1 MIETTATRS
10 EPTRTAAPGP
20 GISIR
25 PGDVLISLIVA
36 ILAPMFLTAS
46 GGDIGFARLAAM
58 QTVKAYRARD
68 NADLISIAQ
77 IIACGLVS
85 LGSLGLS
92 LADNLSLSMT
102 LRLRGNAVALNRSAD
117 LSRRAIRQARDDAEA
132 GYDTGR
138 MDMAADP
145 DQEEFEA
152 KIAANLAVAQQ
163 LTAEARAQPQN
174 PQPQN
179 LQPQDDQR
187 SVATPA
193 PAAPVSG
200 PVSGPRPALIPVRP
214 AAPTQP
220 TTKPN
225 TKLAPN
231 PVVARPAA
239 TVAFDTMT
247 DQQRKSTWAAAMAD
261 VAGEFTASLIHLP
274 PKERK
279 AASIRAAILS
289 SCANTLIT
297 GETPEWYK
305 SHLPIGPKTI

>member
-1 MIETTATRS
+1 MTETTATRP

-20 GISIR
+20 GIPIR

-36 ILAPMFLTAS
+36 VLAPMFLTAS

-58 QTVKAYRARD
+58 ETVKAYRARD

-138 MDMAADP
+138 MDMAPDP
-145 DQEEFEA
+145 GQEEFEA
-152 KIAANLAVAQQ
+152 KIAANLALAQR

-174 PQPQN
+174 TQPKDA
-179 LQPQDDQR
+179 QPQDDQR

-193 PAAPVSG
+193 PAP
-200 PVSGPRPALIPVRP
+200 IPVRP

-220 TTKPN
+220 TTKS
-225 TKLAPN
+225 APN
-231 PVVARPAA
+231 LVAARPAA
-239 TVAFDTMT
+239 TDTFDTMT
-247 DQQRKSTWAAAMAD
+247 GQQRKSIWAAAMAD

>member
-1 MIETTATRS
+1 MIETTATHP

-20 GISIR
+20 TIPIR

-36 ILAPMFLTAS
+36 VLAPMFLTAS

-68 NADLISIAQ
+68 NADLISVAQ

-117 LSRRAIRQARDDAEA
+117 LSRRAIRQARDDAEL
-132 GYDTGR
+132 GYDAGQ
-138 MDMAADP
+138 MDMAPDP

-152 KIAANLAVAQQ
+152 KIAANLAAAQR
-163 LTAEARAQPQN
+163 LTAEARAQPQDAR
-174 PQPQN
+174 
-179 LQPQDDQR
+179 PQDAQH
-187 SVATPA
+187 SAPA
-193 PAAPVSG
+193 P
-200 PVSGPRPALIPVRP
+200 IPVRP
-214 AAPTQP
+214 AAPAQP
-220 TTKPN
+220 VTKP
-225 TKLAPN
+225 APN
-231 PVVARPAA
+231 PSPAA
-239 TVAFDTMT
+239 TDAFDTMT
-247 DQQRKSTWAAAMAD
+247 DQQRKTIWAAAMVD

>member
-1 MIETTATRS
+1 MTETTATRP

-20 GISIR
+20 GIQIR

-36 ILAPMFLTAS
+36 VLAPMFLTAS

-58 QTVKAYRARD
+58 ETVKAYRARD

-92 LADNLSLSMT
+92 LTDNLSLSMT

-138 MDMAADP
+138 MDMAPDP
-145 DQEEFEA
+145 GQEEFEA
-152 KIAANLAVAQQ
+152 KIAANLALAQR
-163 LTAEARAQPQN
+163 LTAEARVQPQNTQPKDAQPQ
-174 PQPQN
+174 
-179 LQPQDDQR
+179 DAQR
-187 SVATPA
+187 SVATA
-193 PAAPVSG
+193 PT
-200 PVSGPRPALIPVRP
+200 PRPAPIPVRP
-214 AAPTQP
+214 AVPTQP
-220 TTKPN
+220 TTKP
-225 TKLAPN
+225 APN
-231 PVVARPAA
+231 PVAARPAA
-239 TVAFDTMT
+239 TDTFDTMT
-247 DQQRKSTWAAAMAD
+247 GQQRKSIWAAAMAD